1 VIEKERDRDRER
13 CLTYRQTVKSAVQG
27 ITEEVNQYLFNT
39 VSYRKRDVFM
49 PILQVRWRR

>member
-39 VSYRKRDVFM
+39 ISYRKRDVFM